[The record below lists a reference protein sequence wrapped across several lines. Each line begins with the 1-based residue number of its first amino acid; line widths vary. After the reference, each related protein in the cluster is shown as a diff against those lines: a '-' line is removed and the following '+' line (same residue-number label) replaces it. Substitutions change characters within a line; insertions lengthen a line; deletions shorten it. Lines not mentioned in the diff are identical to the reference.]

1 MPLYEHVFIAR
12 HDISAQQMET
22 LTEKFKAILQENG
35 GKVDNSEYWGLKNL
49 AYRIKKNRKAHY
61 GYMQLD
67 TPHAALAEMERQMT
81 LSNDVLRFLTIR
93 VDKHEKG
100 PSAMMR
106 KSDRDDRKP
115 RGGGR
120 FGGGGRDAGS
130 RGGPRDERRP
140 TRPGNNGDRREQS

>member
-12 HDISAQQMET
+12 HDISAQQMEA
-22 LTEKFKAILQENG
+22 LTEKFSAILKENG
-35 GKVDNSEYWGLKNL
+35 GKVHNSEYWGLKNL
-49 AYRIKKNRKAHY
+49 AYRIKKNRKAHF

-81 LSNDVLRFLTIR
+81 LNNDVLRFMTIR
-93 VDKHEKG
+93 VDEHETG

-115 RGGGR
+115 RHGGGGGR
-120 FGGGGRDAGS
+120 FGGRDNS
-130 RGGPRDERRP
+130 RGGPREDRRP
-140 TRPGNNGDRREQS
+140 ARSNSDDR

>member
-1 MPLYEHVFIAR
+1 MPLYEHTFMAR
-12 HDISAQQMET
+12 HDISAQQMEA
-22 LTEKFKAILQENG
+22 LTEKFSAVLKENG
-35 GKVDNSEYWGLKNL
+35 GKVVNSEYWGLKNL

-67 TPHAALAEMERQMT
+67 TPHAAVAEMERQMT
-81 LSNDVLRFLTIR
+81 LTTDILRFMTIR
-93 VDKHEKG
+93 VDKHEEG

-120 FGGGGRDAGS
+120 FGGGGSGG
-130 RGGPRDERRP
+130 RGGPRDDRRP
-140 TRPGNNGDRREQS
+140 PRSNSSDDKRG